1 MPNPH
6 ALYRF
11 YDETGKLLYVGISVN
26 PGARFAQHRSDKP
39 WWAQIVDIKVQ
50 PMPSRGAALAAEREA
65 IKNERPSYNTIHNQR
80 TEKADPSVAI
90 CRSLDAIDEFVVKRI
105 CKVLGDNAIG
115 PVLLDRMI
123 WSVVPDHYSAY
134 ADARDSGCTE
144 DEAVDAANRA
154 ADRSAN
160 AELVRYLEERA
171 VPREVS
177 ATHADECPF

>member
-6 ALYRF
+6 ALYRLF
-11 YDETGKLLYVGISVN
+11 DETGRLLYVGISVD
-26 PGARFAQHRSDKP
+26 PGKRFAQHRSDKT
-39 WWAQIVDIKVQ
+39 WWSEVRNMTVQ
-50 PMPSRGAALAAEREA
+50 PMPTRQAALDAEREA
-65 IKNERPSYNTIHNQR
+65 IKNERPRHNAVHNER
-80 TEKADPSVAI
+80 TENVDPSVAI

-115 PVLLDRMI
+115 PALLDRMI

-134 ADARDSGCTE
+134 VDARDGGCTDE
-144 DEAVDAANRA
+144 EAVDAANRA

-160 AELVRYLEERA
+160 TELVRYLEERA
-171 VPREVS
+171 VLRGVS